1 MHFIQQQLNNDMK
14 NILIL
19 GASGSLAQQVIPTL
33 LANPEHHLTLFVRN
47 ARSVSQFAGER
58 VEIVTGDVLNMA
70 QLSAVING
78 QDVVYAGLSG
88 NLKKMAQNIVQAM
101 NENKVKRLIFISS
114 MGIYGETGE
123 NHGAILEPYRQ
134 SAQVI
139 EQSDLDFTVLRPA
152 WFTNG
157 SEIDYALTYKGETFK
172 GHSVSRKSIAD
183 FIDKLIQNEQLGIRQ
198 SIGIAKV

>member
-1 MHFIQQQLNNDMK
+1 MK

-19 GASGSLAQQVIPTL
+19 GASGSLAKQVIPTL
-33 LANPEHHLTLFVRN
+33 LENTEHHLTLFVRH
-47 ARSVSQFAGER
+47 AHSVHHFVGER
-58 VEIVTGDVLNMA
+58 IKIVSGDVLNMD
-70 QLSAVING
+70 QLTAVMQG

-88 NLKKMAQNIVQAM
+88 RLKEMAQNIVQAM
-101 NENKVKRLIFISS
+101 EENHIKRLIFISS

-157 SEIDYALTYKGETFK
+157 TEVDYALTDKGEPFK
-172 GHSVSRKSIAD
+172 GHCVSRRSIAD
-183 FIDKLIQNEQLGIRQ
+183 FIYQLVQNERLGIRR
-198 SIGIAKV
+198 SIGIAKI

>member
-1 MHFIQQQLNNDMK
+1 MK

-19 GASGSLAQQVIPTL
+19 GASGSLAKQVIPTL
-33 LANPEHHLTLFVRN
+33 LTNPEHRLTLFVRN
-47 ARSVSQFAGER
+47 VQSVSQFAGER
-58 VEIVTGDVLNMA
+58 VEIVTGDVLNIT
-70 QLSAVING
+70 QLNAVMKG
-78 QDVVYAGLSG
+78 QEVVYAGLSG
-88 NLKKMAQNIVQAM
+88 NLKVMAHNIVQAM
-101 NENKVKRLIFISS
+101 NENQVKRLIFISS

-139 EQSDLDFTVLRPA
+139 EQSDLDFTLLRPA

-157 SEIDYALTYKGETFK
+157 SEIDYALTYKGEAFR

-183 FIDKLIQNEQLGIRQ
+183 FIDKLVQNEQLGIRQ

>member
-1 MHFIQQQLNNDMK
+1 MK

-19 GASGSLAQQVIPTL
+19 GASGSLAKQVIPTL
-33 LANPEHHLTLFVRN
+33 LANPEHRLTLFVRN
-47 ARSVSQFAGER
+47 AQSVSQFAGEH
-58 VEIVTGDVLNMA
+58 VAIVTGDVLNIA
-70 QLSAVING
+70 QLNAVMKG

-88 NLKKMAQNIVQAM
+88 RLKDMAHNIVQAM
-101 NENKVKRLIFISS
+101 NKNQVKRLIFISS

-123 NHGAILEPYRQ
+123 NHGAILEPYRE

-139 EQSDLDFTVLRPA
+139 EESDLDFTVLRPA

-157 SEIDYALTYKGETFK
+157 SEVDYALTYKGEAFQ

-183 FIDKLIQNEQLGIRQ
+183 FIDKLVQNEQLGIRQ

>member
-1 MHFIQQQLNNDMK
+1 MK

-19 GASGSLAQQVIPTL
+19 GASGSLAKQVIPTL
-33 LANPEHHLTLFVRN
+33 LANPEHRLTLFVRN
-47 ARSVSQFAGER
+47 AQSVSQFTGER
-58 VEIVTGDVLNMA
+58 VAIVTGNVLNIA
-70 QLSAVING
+70 QLNAVMKE

-88 NLKKMAQNIVQAM
+88 NLKMMAQNIVQAM

-139 EQSDLDFTVLRPA
+139 EQSDLDFTLLRPA

-157 SEIDYALTYKGETFK
+157 AEVDYALTYKGENFK

-183 FIDKLIQNEQLGIRQ
+183 FIDKLVQNEQLGIRQ

>member
-1 MHFIQQQLNNDMK
+1 MK

-19 GASGSLAQQVIPTL
+19 GASGSLAKQVIPTL
-33 LANPEHHLTLFVRN
+33 LANPEYRLTLFVRN
-47 ARSVSQFAGER
+47 AQSVSQFAGER
-58 VEIVTGDVLNMA
+58 VAIVTGDVLNIA
-70 QLSAVING
+70 QLNAVMKG

-88 NLKKMAQNIVQAM
+88 NLKDMAHNIVQAM
-101 NENKVKRLIFISS
+101 NENQVKRLIFISS

-139 EQSDLDFTVLRPA
+139 EQSDLDFTLLRPA

-157 SEIDYALTYKGETFK
+157 SEIDYALTYKGEAFK

-183 FIDKLIQNEQLGIRQ
+183 FILKLVQNEQLGIRQ